1 MDWLSTKLTAKNV
14 DVKTEVVYRND
25 WYCPHCKQQIQEKSL
40 YSPDCITFY
49 HRGCV
54 DKGPIILPKRDEK
67 LSPPQFNKNVFDTDD
82 KNLKR
87 DVELEREA
95 IDTYREH
102 IKITDKPHVRKL
114 LEHIIR
120 EEEHHVNEL
129 GAQLKDLNKPVPKE
143 ILVKEVDKETEVKEK
158 EGKLIIAIELTDDM
172 IEKYRDLEYKFN
184 HGGSLTDEEEDKF
197 LDMQDEVED
206 EIKFQALEKIKG
218 IVERR
223 IESVVQDAYQA
234 IPRTV
239 KDDIVTDAAERV
251 HRAILNKTSLKDA
264 LDSLDS
270 DMKFDEQVK
279 DWIKSFLI

>member
-1 MDWLSTKLTAKNV
+1 MDWLNTKLTAKNV
-14 DVKTEVVYRND
+14 DIKTEVVYRND
-25 WYCPHCKQQIQEKSL
+25 WYCSHCKQQIQEKSL

-158 EGKLIIAIELTDDM
+158 EGKLIVAIELTEE
-172 IEKYRDLEYKFN
+172 ILKRYKELEHKFN
-184 HGGSLTDEEEDKF
+184 HGGELTQAEDDEF
-197 LDMQDEVED
+197 LDLQDEVED

-223 IESVVQDAYQA
+223 IDSVIEDIRQA
-234 IPRTV
+234 IPRNV
-239 KDDIVTDAAERV
+239 KDDIVTDAASRV
-251 HRAILNKTSLKDA
+251 HNAILKGKSLKEA
-264 LDSLDS
+264 LDNLDS
-270 DMKFDEQVK
+270 DMDFDGQVK
-279 DWIKSFLI
+279 DWIRSFVI